1 MNIQENIN
9 KAHQIATEHGFHD
22 EKRSNEHWLMLV
34 ISEVCELMEAHRKDH
49 WPTSDCG
56 RESFESREY
65 VHPDFNER
73 YDAYVKG
80 TIGEE
85 LADICIRIF
94 DFMGETGMTENDMLG
109 CTMTNDELPDNCK
122 TFPEQTFELITLI
135 THCWTE
141 IIICHATLQ
150 YCKYW
155 ANKFCID
162 LDWHINTKMQYNQNR
177 PRLHGKMY

>member
-94 DFMGETGMTENDMLG
+94 DFMGETGMTENDMV
-109 CTMTNDELPDNCK
+109 
-122 TFPEQTFELITLI
+122 
-135 THCWTE
+135 
-141 IIICHATLQ
+141 
-150 YCKYW
+150 
-155 ANKFCID
+155 D
-162 LDWHINTKMQYNQNR
+162 LNLMR
-177 PRLHGKMY
+177 